1 LSQSDSL
8 DRDLSKWLLGIL
20 RVDPVAPAILFEG
33 RWFTWAEISTL
44 VDSIDEQLSERGI
57 GLGEPVGVVL
67 RNRPGSVA
75 AVLALLGTR
84 RTLVALNSAQP
95 DSVLEN
101 ELSSIGLS
109 AVIAHS
115 SDWGRLGLE
124 RGASGSVRIQ
134 VAENP
139 VAVKVL
145 SEPAPRRP
153 RSRMP
158 TPEIAVDIP
167 TSGTTGPP
175 KRIQLPYRSLEAS
188 LIGAEHY
195 QAGARPPEPQLR
207 SGVAIVWVPLV
218 HISGLWHLIAAV
230 AEGRRVILMERFQ
243 VDPWVAL
250 VAEHKPR
257 LVGLPPAAM
266 RMILDA
272 NVPVDALRSLRAVR
286 AGTAPLDPAL
296 AEEWERT
303 YEIPVL
309 VTYGATE
316 FAGAVA
322 GLTLADHERYGKGK
336 RGSVGR
342 AHPGI
347 ELRIVDDQGRQLGTN
362 AIGLVEARGDQVA
375 AEDWVRTT
383 DLGRIDEDGFLW
395 IVGRS
400 DDVINRGGFKV
411 STTVLANTLASHPD
425 VRDSCVVGIP
435 DARLGEVPVAAV
447 ESLPSHP
454 VSAEQLLGWLRER
467 VPAYQVPVE
476 IRVVPA
482 LPRTPSLKIS
492 RGEVRRLF
500 TESE

>member
-1 LSQSDSL
+1 
-8 DRDLSKWLLGIL
+8 
-20 RVDPVAPAILFEG
+20 
-33 RWFTWAEISTL
+33 
-44 VDSIDEQLSERGI
+44 
-57 GLGEPVGVVL
+57 
-67 RNRPGSVA
+67 
-75 AVLALLGTR
+75 
-84 RTLVALNSAQP
+84 
-95 DSVLEN
+95 
-101 ELSSIGLS
+101 
-109 AVIAHS
+109 
-115 SDWGRLGLE
+115 
-124 RGASGSVRIQ
+124 
-134 VAENP
+134 
-139 VAVKVL
+139 
-145 SEPAPRRP
+145 
-153 RSRMP
+153 
-158 TPEIAVDIP
+158 
-167 TSGTTGPP
+167 
-175 KRIQLPYRSLEAS
+175 
-188 LIGAEHY
+188 
-195 QAGARPPEPQLR
+195 
-207 SGVAIVWVPLV
+207 
-218 HISGLWHLIAAV
+218 
-230 AEGRRVILMERFQ
+230 
-243 VDPWVAL
+243 
-250 VAEHKPR
+250 
-257 LVGLPPAAM
+257 
-266 RMILDA
+266 MILDA